1 MNYQRMLSGV
11 LAGVSAGTAL
21 GKKESSSAT
30 AEKSRYPVGQGQS
43 IVTAIPDTV
52 AGIEFQVAKM
62 AEYVRDYS
70 GHPDVVKFARQL
82 VRNAKAQDLTAEA
95 KHIYK
100 FLLAHTRYVR
110 DPSRRELIQ
119 TPELMVRDI
128 KETGLTQGDCD
139 ELATLTA
146 TLLEAIG
153 HNTRFV
159 FGAFE
164 RGWQHVW
171 AEDLSA
177 KNGNGLMLD
186 LAERMPVGKVLPFDK
201 YGTYPIWQ

>member
-11 LAGVSAGTAL
+11 LAGVSGSAAL
-21 GKKESSSAT
+21 GKKKSSST
-30 AEKSRYPVGQGQS
+30 KTNKRYPVGRGQS
-43 IVTAIPDTV
+43 VVTAIPDTI

-62 AEYVRDYS
+62 AEYVREYS
-70 GHPDVVKFARQL
+70 GHPDVVKFAREL
-82 VRNAKAQDLTAEA
+82 VRNAKAQDLTDEA
-95 KHIYK
+95 KKVYK

-153 HNTRFV
+153 HSTRFV
-159 FGAFE
+159 FGAFDL
-164 RGWQHVW
+164 GWQHVW
-171 AEDLSA
+171 VEDLDA
-177 KNGNGLMLD
+177 KHKKGLMLD
-186 LAERMPVGKVLPFDK
+186 LAERLSLGKVLRFDK